1 MVWDESQARTKL
13 DYRNRRGGIDFP
25 VQILTAS
32 VDAGLNPP
40 FHILFPEE
48 ANDSVGQLASMSL
61 QRARGF
67 DEALLFGSFRGDCIH
82 QKDGRRD
89 PA

>member
-13 DYRNRRGGIDFP
+13 DYRNRRSGIDFR

-32 VDAGLNPP
+32 VDARLNPP
-40 FHILFPEE
+40 FHILFPQE
-48 ANDSVGQLASMSL
+48 ANDSVRQLASMSL
-61 QRARGF
+61 QRIRRF
-67 DEALLFGSFRGDCIH
+67 DEALLFGSLGGDCIH
-82 QKDGRRD
+82 QRDGRRE